1 MCTNDSYQAKNGNA
15 KSEDDGEEQGKNE
28 NNLSIDGWHTHVIII
43 MRVIRNWMRFL
54 KVVSG
59 VSFLS

>member
-28 NNLSIDGWHTHVIII
+28 NNSSIDGWHTHVIII
-43 MRVIRNWMRFL
+43 MRVIRN
-54 KVVSG
+54 
-59 VSFLS
+59 